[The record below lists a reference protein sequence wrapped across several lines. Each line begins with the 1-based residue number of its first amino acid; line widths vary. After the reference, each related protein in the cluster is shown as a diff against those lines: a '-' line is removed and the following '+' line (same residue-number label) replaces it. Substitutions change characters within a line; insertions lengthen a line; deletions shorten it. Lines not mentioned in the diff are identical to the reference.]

1 MQSPWSSYTSRQL
14 RWNRRSGRQSEPPN
28 HSSEHFPLPLMFGEA
43 PSRIPSWQAC
53 PGGRRPSRHWKA
65 HPAAQL
71 ARPRRPGQPPLTAV
85 LIDSHRDVRQ
95 GYQEDSLALRHLPR
109 KGSVNPAGLLHS
121 DLQGSAHSSGLS
133 SSVMKCSSRSRD
145 QGCMLATWSAAD
157 KYDWKATRGFAGMLF
172 DARPSPAAMY
182 SSTPCKLLCDC
193 L

>member
-1 MQSPWSSYTSRQL
+1 MSLQIIPASISPSPSCSARHRVEFPAGKHVPEAGDHLGTGRHILQLSS
-14 RWNRRSGRQSEPPN
+14 
-28 HSSEHFPLPLMFGEA
+28 
-43 PSRIPSWQAC
+43 
-53 PGGRRPSRHWKA
+53 
-65 HPAAQL
+65 L

-109 KGSVNPAGLLHS
+109 KGSINPAGLLHS